1 MGKNDYLVKE
11 KLGQK
16 AWEILIEKTKDGT
29 ITSQHMKDLSQFLDS
44 TVGGNHS
51 RRVNDQKKSC
61 DDFEMREILSDWWDQ
76 KLYKLDQSEALNK
89 ISDILNSPEVNLPS
103 VASKLSPGSAMNPL
117 EITLASI
124 KGMLPNESLLS
135 SEIKKIF
142 DSIPQDQEPKEMKT
156 AADVAEAYNYIDQQ
170 FKIVVRSFMTNKRYA
185 RDTIKQV
192 EDNTGDSFQ
201 ISKVKMFLFEEQTV
215 QGQNM
220 KDHVRDRLKEVK
232 DSRLM
237 LLIMQILRSP
247 EEKRKVRQ
255 VISEFKT
262 HLDAYSELE
271 ENFNLKENE
280 KEMRQQLEASEKRL
294 RQEMEEKA
302 ALQRELETMRA
313 KSFMTKRETRRSP
326 SPEMA
331 TTIYAPSLP
340 RPPAPDMKDVFS
352 SLFKKPKWF

>member
-11 KLGQK
+11 RLGQK

-51 RRVNDQKKSC
+51 RRVNDQKMLC

-76 KLYKLDQSEALNK
+76 KLYELDQSEALNK

-124 KGMLPNESLLS
+124 KGMLPNESLLTL
-135 SEIKKIF
+135 EIKKIF
-142 DSIPQDQEPKEMKT
+142 DSILQDQEPKEMKT
-156 AADVAEAYNYIDQQ
+156 AADVTEAYNYIDQQ

-185 RDTIKQV
+185 RYTIKQV

-201 ISKVKMFLFEEQTV
+201 ISKVKMFLFEEQTG

-220 KDHVRDRLKEVK
+220 KEHVRNRLAEAK
-232 DSRLM
+232 DSRLK
-237 LLIMQILRSP
+237 LLIMQILRNP
-247 EEKRKVRQ
+247 EDKRRVRQ

-262 HLDAYSELE
+262 HLDAFGEIE
-271 ENFNLKENE
+271 ENFNLQE
-280 KEMRQQLEASEKRL
+280 KEKELRQQLKVSEEML
-294 RQEMEEKA
+294 RREREEKA
-302 ALQRELETMRA
+302 ALQREYDRMRAEFETRDIEGKPKLETRDIEREA
-313 KSFMTKRETRRSP
+313 REIIQKGFHSYLQEKKR
-326 SPEMA
+326 
-331 TTIYAPSLP
+331 
-340 RPPAPDMKDVFS
+340 KF
-352 SLFKKPKWF
+352 F